1 MSDEAKVT
9 GGCMCGAI
17 RYEAVGE
24 PMTVAYCHCSSCRRH
39 TGAPVVTWIAY
50 ESHQVRWPKG
60 ERKTYHSSPGV
71 GRAFCGDCGTP
82 LTWEGKSRRFAG
94 KFITEFHISTL
105 DDPVACVPD
114 LHWFDGERIAWFDT
128 TDDLPRYRE
137 LDGEGIEPDH
147 HGSTEG

>member
-1 MSDEAKVT
+1 MSDEVKIT

-17 RYEAVGE
+17 RYETVGE

-39 TGAPVVTWIAY
+39 TGAPVVTWVAY

-60 ERKTYHSSPGV
+60 ERKIYDSSPGV

-114 LHWFDGERIAWFDT
+114 LHWFDSERIAWFDT
-128 TDDLPRYRE
+128 MDDLPRYRE
-137 LDGEGIEPDH
+137 LDGQGIEPDH
-147 HGSTEG
+147 HGPTEG